1 MAIKAG
7 NHVVVV
13 CSGVKGVCT
22 GVDGENARVRLRGED
37 GTVANVET
45 IVPLAELRGTKG
57 RPCHLEKLPPLASVA
72 ADEDEGPSVVDT
84 TPEE

>member
-13 CSGVKGVCT
+13 SSGVKAVCT
-22 GVDGENARVRLRGED
+22 GVDGETATVRLRGED

-45 IVPLAELRGTKG
+45 LMSLSELRGTKG
-57 RPCHLEKLPPLASVA
+57 RPCLLSKLAPLATS
-72 ADEDEGPSVVDT
+72 EDDGPSVVIDS